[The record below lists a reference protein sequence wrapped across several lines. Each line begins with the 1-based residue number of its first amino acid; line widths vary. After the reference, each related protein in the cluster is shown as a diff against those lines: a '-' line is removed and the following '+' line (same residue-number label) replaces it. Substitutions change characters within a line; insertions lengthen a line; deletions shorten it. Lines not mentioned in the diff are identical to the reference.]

1 MGENWISL
9 VQRVFKE
16 NRAKNPDYKYKQA
29 MVDAKKMYKK
39 SGPSVPPEKKM
50 SKKGSKKQMMEK
62 QVNIVEEEKVAVI
75 VPKGKTRK
83 NRSRQNKK
91 SKKANKSRKICS
103 HGKTCQCPKCC
114 K

>member
-39 SGPSVPPEKKM
+39 GGPSVAPA
-50 SKKGSKKQMMEK
+50 KKGSKKQMV
-62 QVNIVEEEKVAVI
+62 QEEAAPVI

-83 NRSRQNKK
+83 NRGRNNKK
-91 SKKANKSRKICS
+91 SRKANKSRKQCS
-103 HGKTCQCPKCC
+103 HKKSCQCPKCC

>member
-29 MVDAKKMYKK
+29 MVDAKKIYKK
-39 SGPSVPPEKKM
+39 GGPSVEKK
-50 SKKGSKKQMMEK
+50 SPKKGSKKEIMMED
-62 QVNIVEEEKVAVI
+62 VTIVEEESTV

-83 NRSRQNKK
+83 NRSRRHNK
-91 SKKANKSRKICS
+91 SKKANKSRKQCS
-103 HGKTCQCPKCC
+103 HGKKCQCPKCC

>member
-39 SGPSVPPEKKM
+39 AGPSVEKK
-50 SKKGSKKQMMEK
+50 SPKKGSKKQMMVEE
-62 QVNIVEEEKVAVI
+62 VAIVEEEPAVL
-75 VPKGKTRK
+75 PKGKTRK
-83 NRSRQNKK
+83 NRSRHHKK
-91 SKKANKSRKICS
+91 SKKTNKTRKQCS
-103 HGKTCQCPKCC
+103 HGKTCKCPKCC

>member
-39 SGPSVPPEKKM
+39 SGPSVEKK
-50 SKKGSKKQMMEK
+50 SPKKGSKKQMMMEE
-62 QVNIVEEEKVAVI
+62 VIVVEEKAI
-75 VPKGKTRK
+75 PKGKTRK
-83 NRSRQNKK
+83 NRSHRHKK
-91 SKKANKSRKICS
+91 SRKANKSRK
-103 HGKTCQCPKCC
+103 H
-114 K
+114 

>member
-39 SGPSVPPEKKM
+39 SGPSPAPA
-50 SKKGSKKQMMEK
+50 KKGSKKQMMMEE
-62 QVNIVEEEKVAVI
+62 VIVVEEKA

-83 NRSRQNKK
+83 NRSRHHKK
-91 SKKANKSRKICS
+91 SKKANKSRKQKCT
-103 HGKTCQCPKCC
+103 HNKTCQCPKCC